1 MQRFTVLLIPLLV
14 ILGGCSQPKT
24 TADRDTSTNYNR
36 PLPRGTLPLRKV
48 TDPASMPDME
58 TAWAARDIFLR
69 DALDRSIEWYSAP
82 SSKQW
87 FPVCNITHEQAMA
100 SVVAMRKL
108 MRTAPDGRSFKE
120 AIRTKFEIYESVGCD
135 DQGTVLFTGY
145 YAPDFHASRTKSS
158 RFTTPLYTRPG
169 DLVTDPVD
177 GTPLGRELADGS
189 IVSYPT
195 RRTIEQRQLLKGSEL
210 VWVEDALS
218 AYIIHVNGS
227 AKLRID
233 DGTTMYIGYAGKTD
247 RPYTGLGR
255 LMVSEGILRE
265 DQLSLPAI
273 RRSWKRNPN
282 TVESL
287 IHQNENY
294 VFFQEYPGERWP
306 SGSLGVPVT
315 MERTLA
321 TDKSIFPRGAVVL
334 VETDAVTLSRS
345 SRPFVQF
352 MLDQDTG
359 GAINAPGRADIFMG
373 IGSTAE
379 ILAGGQYAEGRLY
392 YFFLKPGEVHAM
404 REGGSSVA
412 GVR

>member
-1 MQRFTVLLIPLLV
+1 MQRFTLLLVPLLV
-14 ILGGCSQPKT
+14 ILCGCSQSKT
-24 TADRDTSTNYNR
+24 TADQSTSTNYNR
-36 PLPRGTLPLRKV
+36 PLPRGTLSLRKV

-82 SSKQW
+82 SSTQW

-100 SVVAMRKL
+100 SVIAMREL
-108 MRTAPDGRSFKE
+108 MRTAPDGDSFKE

-145 YAPDFHASRTKSS
+145 YAPDFHAARTKSS

-177 GTPLGRELADGS
+177 GTPLGRKLADGS
-189 IVSYPT
+189 IVTYPS
-195 RRTIEQRQLLKGSEL
+195 RRTIEQHQLLKGSEL
-210 VWVEDALS
+210 VWVEDPLS

-227 AKLRID
+227 AKLRMD

-255 LMVSEGILRE
+255 LMVSEGIIRE
-265 DQLSLPAI
+265 NQLSLPAI
-273 RRSWKRNPN
+273 RRSWKRNPG

-287 IHQNENY
+287 IHRNENY
-294 VFFQEYPGERWP
+294 VFFQEYPGDSWP
-306 SGSLGVPVT
+306 AGSLGVPVT

-334 VETDAVTLSRS
+334 VETDAVTLSRN

-373 IGSTAE
+373 IGATAE

-392 YFFLKPGEVHAM
+392 YFFLKPGEVRAM
-404 REGGSSVA
+404 RAGGSSVA